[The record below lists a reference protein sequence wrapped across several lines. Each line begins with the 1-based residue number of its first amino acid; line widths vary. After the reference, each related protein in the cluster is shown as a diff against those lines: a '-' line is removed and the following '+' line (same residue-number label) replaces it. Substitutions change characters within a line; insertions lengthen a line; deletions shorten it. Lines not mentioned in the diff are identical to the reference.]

1 MTQYLLFQNV
11 YLCGPVSALS
21 REAAEKLFAD
31 GEEFARKA
39 GAALLWNP
47 VKHIS
52 PSASWDEA
60 MKQCM
65 NIMHSGF
72 VQTLLVLD
80 RDTPSRGREA
90 EIAEA
95 KRLGIKVVYL
105 CDLLAMERKEA
116 SHE

>member
-52 PSASWDEA
+52 PDASWDEA

-65 NIMHSGF
+65 GIMHSGF

-80 RDTPSRGREA
+80 RETPSRGREA

-105 CDLLAMERKEA
+105 GDLLALERKEA